1 MLKIIPLGG
10 LGEIGLNMMVVEYEE
25 TIVII
30 DAGLMFPEDYML
42 GVDIVI
48 PDMDY
53 LRDNKDKIKAI
64 ILTHAHEDHIGA
76 ITYLL
81 REISVPVYAT
91 AFTLSL
97 VQNKL
102 QEFDLLHTAQLKTV
116 RPGESISIVPFDIE
130 FIRVSHSTVDGVAL
144 AIRTP
149 VGLIIHTGDFKIN
162 HCFEESNVTDI
173 SRFARLGEEGVLA
186 LFSDSTN
193 VEREGYTDSDQKVG
207 EALAKIVSESDGRVI
222 IALFASNI
230 FRIQQ
235 IINIAIHTRRKVVF
249 NGRSIEQTVAAAREL
264 GYLTYPDSM
273 TTDVKRVNSLPDSEI
288 LIITTGSQGEP
299 MSALARMATGFH
311 KQVNIKKGDSVILS
325 SKSIPGNEKAISNI
339 INNLYRRGARVVY
352 DKIAPVHV
360 SGHACQEELK
370 LMISLTR
377 PEYFIP
383 IHGEYR
389 HLVTHARLAEKL
401 GIPRKHVLLAE
412 NGNIVLFERENDR
425 AEEKNR
431 DKEIEQFS
439 TKNSSTSLMP
449 APLMRSF
456 SLSSAI
462 VGRIAGSVNSGRVLI
477 DGKGIGDVGRSVL
490 KERRNLS
497 EDGLVVVSMIIDE
510 ETGIVLYG
518 PELISKGFVFGAE
531 TGYLVDDAQ
540 CVILEIVEEIEAGAH
555 SRIDLIRS
563 RLQKALK
570 QYFFFTIRRRPV
582 IVPIIIEV

>member
-10 LGEIGLNMMVVEYEE
+10 LGEIGLNMMVVEYEDAMF
-25 TIVII
+25 II

-48 PDMDY
+48 PEMEY
-53 LRDNKDKIKAI
+53 IRQNRDKIKGI
-64 ILTHAHEDHIGA
+64 IFTHAHEDHVGA
-76 ITYLL
+76 VVYLL
-81 REISVPVYAT
+81 REMVIPIYAT
-91 AFTLSL
+91 AFTLC
-97 VQNKL
+97 VIKNKIK
-102 QEFDLLHTAQLKTV
+102 ESDLNVEIPLHQV
-116 RPGESISIVPFDIE
+116 YPGGRLYMAPFEIE
-130 FIRVSHSTVDGVAL
+130 FIRVSHSTVDGVGL

-149 VGLIIHTGDFKIN
+149 VGLVVHTGDFKIN
-162 HCFEESNVTDI
+162 HCVEESNVTDI

-193 VEREGYTDSDQKVG
+193 VEREGYTDSDQKVA
-207 EALAKIVSESDGRVI
+207 ESLSQIVSESHGRVI

-235 IINIAIHTRRKVVF
+235 IVNIAMNSRRKLVF
-249 NGRSIEQTVAAAREL
+249 NGRSIEQTVAVAREL
-264 GYLTYPDSM
+264 GYLKFPASMALDVKKVGNYPDSQ
-273 TTDVKRVNSLPDSEI
+273 L
-288 LIITTGSQGEP
+288 LIVTTGSQGEP
-299 MSALARMATGFH
+299 MSALARMATGLH
-311 KQVNIKKGDSVILS
+311 KQVNIKRGDSVILS

-352 DKIAPVHV
+352 DKIAQVHV

-370 LMISLTR
+370 LMINLTR

-401 GIPRKHVLLAE
+401 GWPRDHVLLAE
-412 NGNIVLFERENDR
+412 NGNKICFTKGASEETERLGQ
-425 AEEKNR
+425 AP
-431 DKEIEQFS
+431 
-439 TKNSSTSLMP
+439 SSTHSASLVHRVH
-449 APLMRSF
+449 ASGVKGW
-456 SLSSAI
+456 I
-462 VGRIAGSVNSGRVLI
+462 GESVITGRVLI

-540 CVILEIVEEIEAGAH
+540 CVILEIVEEIEAGAE
-555 SRIDLIRS
+555 SRVDQIRS

-582 IVPIIIEV
+582 ILPIIIEV

>member
-10 LGEIGLNMMVVEYEE
+10 LGEIGLNMMVVEYED
-25 TIVII
+25 VMFII

-48 PDMDY
+48 PEMEY
-53 LRDNKDKIKAI
+53 IRQNRDKVKGIF
-64 ILTHAHEDHIGA
+64 LTHVHEDHVGA
-76 ITYLL
+76 VVYLL
-81 REISVPVYAT
+81 REMVIPVYAT
-91 AFTLSL
+91 AFTLSVIRNKIKESDLNAAIPLHQIYPGGRL
-97 VQNKL
+97 VI
-102 QEFDLLHTAQLKTV
+102 E
-116 RPGESISIVPFDIE
+116 PFEIE
-130 FIRVSHSTVDGVAL
+130 FIRVSHSTVDGVGL
-144 AIRTP
+144 AVRTP
-149 VGLIIHTGDFKIN
+149 VGLVVHTGDFKIN
-162 HCFEESNVTDI
+162 HCVDESNVTDI

-193 VEREGYTDSDQKVG
+193 VEREGYTDSDQKVA
-207 EALAKIVSESDGRVI
+207 EALSQIVSESEGRVI

-235 IINIAIHTRRKVVF
+235 IANIAVHARRKLVF
-249 NGRSIEQTVAAAREL
+249 NGRSIEQTVAIAREL
-264 GYLTYPDSM
+264 GYLKFPDNM
-273 TTDVKRVNSLPDSEI
+273 VLDVNQVGNFRDSQL
-288 LIITTGSQGEP
+288 LIVTTGSQGEP
-299 MSALARMATGFH
+299 MSALARMATGLH
-311 KQVNIKKGDSVILS
+311 KQVNIKRGDSVILS

-352 DKIAPVHV
+352 DKIAQVHV

-370 LMISLTR
+370 LMINLTR

-401 GIPRKHVLLAE
+401 GWPRDHVLLAE
-412 NGNIVLFERENDR
+412 NGNVICFEKHSTGEVAKLPHDVPAAGQAEDR
-425 AEEKNR
+425 RGGGVPAH
-431 DKEIEQFS
+431 
-439 TKNSSTSLMP
+439 TSLGV
-449 APLMRSF
+449 RGW
-456 SLSSAI
+456 I
-462 VGRIAGSVNSGRVLI
+462 GESVPTGRVLI

-540 CVILEIVEEIEAGAH
+540 CVILEIVEEIEAGAE
-555 SRIDLIRS
+555 SRVEQIRS

-582 IVPIIIEV
+582 ILPIIIEV